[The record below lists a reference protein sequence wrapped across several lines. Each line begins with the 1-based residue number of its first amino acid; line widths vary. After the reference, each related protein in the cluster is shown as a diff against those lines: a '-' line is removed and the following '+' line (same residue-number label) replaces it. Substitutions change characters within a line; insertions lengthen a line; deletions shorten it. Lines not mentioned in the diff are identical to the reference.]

1 MTGRLRTIFA
11 VCLGQPI
18 RTRVR
23 VWRAGLGPVVA
34 VALLF
39 GFGETRAQTPAVPI
53 PGVDAGL
60 IEDIVAGSRILADF
74 GVLDGFGH
82 VSARHPS
89 NPNRF
94 LMSRSLA
101 PALVTADDIMEF
113 DLDGNAVDA
122 RGRPVFL
129 ERFIHSE
136 IYKARPDVMSVV
148 HTHSAGVI
156 PFTVTQV
163 PLRPLYH
170 NPAFLAAGAPVWDI
184 RNDFG
189 ETDMLVRDS
198 PRGKSLAQRL
208 GDRSV
213 VLMRGHGDVTVG
225 PAVKVAVFRAYYT
238 DINARLQSQ
247 AIALGGE
254 INFLTP
260 TEGAKADA
268 VNLAVLD
275 RVWNLWK
282 MRVGA
287 TPAK

>member
-1 MTGRLRTIFA
+1 
-11 VCLGQPI
+11 
-18 RTRVR
+18 
-23 VWRAGLGPVVA
+23 
-34 VALLF
+34 
-39 GFGETRAQTPAVPI
+39 
-53 PGVDAGL
+53 
-60 IEDIVAGSRILADF
+60 
-74 GVLDGFGH
+74 
-82 VSARHPS
+82 
-89 NPNRF
+89 
-94 LMSRSLA
+94 
-101 PALVTADDIMEF
+101 
-113 DLDGNAVDA
+113 
-122 RGRPVFL
+122 
-129 ERFIHSE
+129 
-136 IYKARPDVMSVV
+136 
-148 HTHSAGVI
+148 
-156 PFTVTQV
+156 VTQV

-189 ETDMLVRDS
+189 ETDMLVRNS
-198 PRGKSLAQRL
+198 SRGKSLAQRL

-254 INFLTP
+254 INYLTP
-260 TEGAKADA
+260 AEGAKADA